1 MAAVATSRP
10 AIDPIAGIVKV
21 VESPNLKIQIARAL
35 PKAMD
40 LDRFMRI
47 CVTNIRNRHDLQRCE
62 PLSLVSSIVEASQL
76 GLELDPI
83 LGHGYLVPFRRKDG
97 KYICTFIPGYRGFIH
112 LMRNSGLVHLVNA
125 EIIVVGD
132 EHDEMLGTQRRLHH
146 KPIYDNKVD
155 RLVEKNWLGAY
166 CTVTWTNNGQP
177 DYEYMHAEAI
187 NDIRK
192 RSPAE
197 RAGKKGPWVTDTAE
211 MWKKTPTRRT
221 AKRMPLSPQ
230 TRQLIKAATRD
241 EYRES
246 EAYREKEPMTAV
258 LDDIDVQPV
267 ERIEVIT
274 ETKEP
279 EKETPQAKSETKPA
293 KNETRKKGKGSA
305 ESATS
310 KDEKTQ
316 PVKFISAGRQEA
328 FRCLAMDERAMTH
341 EEYINFLGSMG
352 YEKPEQIE
360 DSKWLK
366 VWEALSREK
375 RYR

>member
-35 PKAMD
+35 PKNMD

-47 CVTNIRNRHDLQRCE
+47 CMTNIRNRYDLQKCE

-97 KYICTFIPGYRGFIH
+97 KFICTFIPGYRGFIH

-125 EIIVVGD
+125 ELIVVGD
-132 EHDEMLGTQRRLHH
+132 EHDEMLGTQRHLHH
-146 KPIYDNKVD
+146 KPIFGEVD
-155 RLVEKNWLGAY
+155 RLLEKNWIGAY
-166 CTVTWTNNGQP
+166 ATVTWTSNGQP
-177 DYEYMHAEAI
+177 DYEYMHREAI

-211 MWKKTPTRRT
+211 MWKKTPTRRI

-230 TRQLIKAATRD
+230 TRELIKAATRD
-241 EYRES
+241 EYREN
-246 EAYREKEPMTAV
+246 EEYRNKEPMAAV
-258 LDDIDVQPV
+258 LDDIDVRPV
-267 ERIEVIT
+267 GQIEVST
-274 ETKEP
+274 ENPEP
-279 EKETPQAKSETKPA
+279 PAATQPAGESRRTGKPMKSDKKAKA
-293 KNETRKKGKGSA
+293 SA
-305 ESATS
+305 ESGTS
-310 KDEKTQ
+310 KDEKLP

-328 FRCLAMDERAMTH
+328 FRCLAMEERNMTK

-360 DSKWLK
+360 ESKWLK

>member
-35 PKAMD
+35 PKTMD
-40 LDRFMRI
+40 IDRFMRI
-47 CVTNIRNRHDLQRCE
+47 CMTNIRNRADLQRCE

-97 KYICTFIPGYRGFIH
+97 KFICNFIPGYRGFIH

-125 EIIVVGD
+125 EIIVTGD

-146 KPIYDNKVD
+146 KPVYDNKVD
-155 RLVEKNWLGAY
+155 RLVETNWIGAY
-166 CTVTWTNNGQP
+166 STVTWLNSGEP
-177 DYEYMHAEAI
+177 DYEYMHREAI

-211 MWKKTPTRRT
+211 MWKKTPTRRI

-230 TRQLIKAATRD
+230 TRELIKAATRD
-241 EYRES
+241 EYREN
-246 EAYREKEPMTAV
+246 EEYREKETLTAV

-267 ERIEVIT
+267 EQIEVST
-274 ETKEP
+274 GTKEP
-279 EKETPQAKSETKPA
+279 EKETKQAETKPA
-293 KNETRKKGKGSA
+293 RNETRKKGKASA

-310 KDEKTQ
+310 NVP
-316 PVKFISAGRQEA
+316 PVKFISAGRQESI
-328 FRCLAMDERAMTH
+328 RCLAMNERGMTH

-360 DSKWLK
+360 ESKWLK